1 MPNQP
6 KTTDCHRALLAFDD
20 DQIRTFGV
28 VDHTHGGWFYVSF
41 KHPNQ
46 TFDHYASNGETAK
59 KLDFTCLREMSLQVF
74 KWMVDL
80 NFPTRN
86 ALRNASHFQQ
96 AAVAPLNEND
106 IERILLWRH
115 FQMTKGMAA

>member
-41 KHPNQ
+41 KHENH
-46 TFDHYASNGETAK
+46 TFDHYASDGKNAK
-59 KLDFTCLREMSLQVF
+59 KLDFTCFREMPKLVF
-74 KWMVDL
+74 QWMVDL

-86 ALRNASHFQQ
+86 ALRNASHFEHTPSG
-96 AAVAPLNEND
+96 PLNEQEL
-106 IERILLWRH
+106 ERILLWRH
-115 FQMTKGMAA
+115 FQMTKGVAA